1 MRREER
7 AERHCKII
15 ERVKTLMAGGYS
27 KSKAC
32 NVTAYEFGTTP
43 QWVLRIY
50 NGESKTLTK
59 EFKTQYV
66 DGRYVRT
73 RRRDN
78 D

>member
-1 MRREER
+1 MSREER
-7 AERHCKII
+7 AERHCQII

-32 NVTAYEFGTTP
+32 NATAYEFGTTP
-43 QWVLRIY
+43 QWVMRIV

-66 DGRYVRT
+66 DGRYVRQGK
-73 RRRDN
+73 RKC
-78 D
+78 